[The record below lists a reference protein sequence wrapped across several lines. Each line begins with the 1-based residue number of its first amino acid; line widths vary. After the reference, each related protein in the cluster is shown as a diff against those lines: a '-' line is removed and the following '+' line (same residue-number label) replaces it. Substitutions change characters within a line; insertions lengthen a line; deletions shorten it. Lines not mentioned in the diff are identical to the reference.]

1 MISFLAKHSLIIM
14 FICAFLG
21 FILPKASAAVFP
33 YLPYVLFFL
42 MTLSMIGT
50 DQPRLMKKLT
60 QPACWLFSLLHSF
73 GFMLLSFV
81 GCHFLG
87 LDSDLTL
94 AIIAVG
100 ATGSLFATP
109 AIVKAIG
116 FDTVF
121 AMAMTITT
129 TLMLPLSLFITLLLF
144 QQQSVSLDMYQ
155 YGLRLVIFI
164 AGPMLL
170 SLLMYRYIPTTRLK
184 LIHQK
189 ISPFTIVLVF
199 FFPFGLIGDFRVLWQ
214 ESASEA
220 YQYLLIACVICFLF
234 FAVTYFIYKRS
245 GKENAL
251 ISAITAGNRNVLL
264 SYTVAGS
271 LLGPAF
277 LPLVGALQI
286 PTYFL
291 PMVAKFIAKHSTK
304 NKC

>member
-1 MISFLAKHSLIIM
+1 M

-21 FILPKASAAVFP
+21 FILPQASAAVFP
-33 YLPYVLFFL
+33 FLPYVLFFL

-50 DQPRLMKKLT
+50 DQNRLMRELSK
-60 QPACWLFSLLHSF
+60 PACWMFALLHSF
-73 GFMLLSFV
+73 GFMLLSAL
-81 GCHFLG
+81 CCYSLG
-87 LDSDLTL
+87 VDDELTL
-94 AIIAVG
+94 AIVAVA

-129 TLMLPLSLFITLLLF
+129 TLILPISLFVTLFLF

-164 AGPMLL
+164 FGPMLL
-170 SLLMYRYIPTTRLK
+170 SLLMYRYIPTIKLK
-184 LIHQK
+184 MIHQK

-199 FFPFGLIGDFRVLWQ
+199 FFPFGLIGDFRGLWQ
-214 ESASEA
+214 TSSSEA
-220 YQYLLIACVICFLF
+220 YQYLMIACALCFLF
-234 FAVTYFIYKRS
+234 FAITYFIYKRS
-245 GKENAL
+245 GEENAL

-291 PMVAKFIAKHSTK
+291 PMAAKFIAKHKTK